1 VNQPTL
7 GLVGSV
13 KRVASSSSISA
24 VKSLLMLVFIQG
36 QRLIE
41 FYGTCVLVE
50 SGSKDQ
56 DTSKIL
62 GRCLGFGFKHS

>member
-1 VNQPTL
+1 MNQPTL
-7 GLVGSV
+7 GLFGSV

-24 VKSLLMLVFIQG
+24 AKSLFMLVFTQG
-36 QRLIE
+36 QWLIG
-41 FYGTCVLVE
+41 FYGTCVLVV
-50 SGSKDQ
+50 SGSKDH